1 MRKLLL
7 IPLLIFSLMIPVKVN
22 ADPTFIEPQLIRCT
36 CYTATEGSIT
46 ASGKTVR
53 EDIVAGKSEW
63 LGCSC
68 VIYEN
73 NDGKLGD
80 IIGFFEVCDT
90 GAGVDT
96 DGDGIGDSIKKGKS
110 IDVYRNTLDRCYD
123 WINEYGDY
131 VFIQIIPA
139 VG

>member
-1 MRKLLL
+1 MSKKFLL
-7 IPLLIFSLMIPVKVN
+7 IPLLILSIIPVKVN

-36 CYTATEGSIT
+36 CYTATEGSVT
-46 ASGKTVR
+46 ASGKSVR

-73 NDGKLGD
+73 NDGKVGD
-80 IIGFFEVCDT
+80 LIGFFEFCDT
-90 GAGVDT
+90 GAGIDT
-96 DGDGIGDSIKKGKS
+96 DGDGIGDSIKNGKS
-110 IDVYRNTLDRCYD
+110 IDVYRNSLEDCYE
-123 WINEYGDY
+123 WINNYGDY
-131 VFIQIIPA
+131 VFIQVIPS